1 MNMRKNI
8 LVSIGVCGLVVMAVA
23 CGGNKKTEETK
34 DGKLTYTPQINEVTV
49 VKLERKD
56 FARQLLSNGKLVA
69 GRKSALQFRTTGK
82 SRR

>member
-23 CGGNKKTEETK
+23 CGGNKKAEETK
-34 DGKLTYTPQINEVTV
+34 DGKLTYLPQINEVTLMT
-49 VKLERKD
+49 LERTD